1 MDRRERRSFTD
12 YSLTVLAALLL
23 VQAVVVQ
30 PLVTMGLV
38 HGHWAVA
45 VFMAALALAVWL
57 LFDRT
62 RVGKVFVLLAFL
74 SVVLR
79 VADARHPDAGLRQLE
94 IVLGA
99 GSLLMLTWLTLIYTL
114 APGPMNLHRVFG
126 AIAAFLLIG
135 LSFAELHKLV
145 ALRFDGAYLLLG
157 QSVDAA
163 LLMPQLDYFSFV
175 TLTSL
180 GFGDITP
187 QHPVARSLTVLQ
199 AVVGV
204 LYPAALLGWM
214 VSMVGRAASSGQP

>member
-1 MDRRERRSFTD
+1 MDRQQRRSLTD
-12 YSLTVLAALLL
+12 YSLTILAAMLLL
-23 VQAVVVQ
+23 QGIVVQ
-30 PLVTMGLV
+30 PLVAMGLI

-79 VADARHPDAGLRQLE
+79 VADARHPDAGLRQWE

-126 AIAAFLLIG
+126 AIAAYMLFG
-135 LSFAELHKLV
+135 MSFAELHKLV
-145 ALRFDGAYLLLG
+145 ALQFADAYLLFG
-157 QSVDAA
+157 QPADAA
-163 LLMPQLDYFSFV
+163 RLMAQLDYFSFV

-180 GFGDITP
+180 GFGDVTP
-187 QHPVARSLTVLQ
+187 QHPLARSLTVLE

-214 VSMVGRAASSGQP
+214 VSMMGRRPVS

>member
-1 MDRRERRSFTD
+1 MNMQSRRRFTD

-23 VQAVVVQ
+23 LQGIVVQ

-45 VFMAALALAVWL
+45 VFMAVLALAVWL
-57 LFDRT
+57 MFDRT
-62 RVGKVFVLLAFL
+62 RVGKVFVLMAFL
-74 SVVLR
+74 TAVLR
-79 VADARHPDAGLRQLE
+79 VADARHPDAGLRQWE
-94 IVLGA
+94 IALGA
-99 GSLLMLTWLTLIYTL
+99 GSLLMLTWLTLLYTL

-135 LSFAELHKLV
+135 MSFAEMHRMV
-145 ALRFDGAYLLLG
+145 ALNFTDAYLLFG
-157 QSVDAA
+157 QPAEASLV
-163 LLMPQLDYFSFV
+163 MEQLSYFSFV

-180 GFGDITP
+180 GFGDLTP
-187 QHPVARSLTVLQ
+187 HHPLARSLTVLE

-214 VSMVGRAASSGQP
+214 VSIVGRR

>member
-1 MDRRERRSFTD
+1 MNMQGRRQFTD
-12 YSLTVLAALLL
+12 YSLTVLAALLVL
-23 VQAVVVQ
+23 QGIVVQ

-38 HGHWAVA
+38 QGHWAVA
-45 VFMAALALAVWL
+45 VFMAVLALAVWL

-74 SVVLR
+74 TMVLR
-79 VADARHPDAGLRQLE
+79 VADALHPDAGLRQWE
-94 IVLGA
+94 IALGA

-135 LSFAELHKLV
+135 MSFAEMHRLV
-145 ALRFDGAYLLLG
+145 ALNFTDAYLLFG
-157 QSVDAA
+157 QPAEASRV
-163 LLMPQLDYFSFV
+163 MEQLSYFSFV

-180 GFGDITP
+180 GFGDLTP
-187 QHPVARSLTVLQ
+187 HHPVARSLTVLE

-214 VSMVGRAASSGQP
+214 VSMVGRR